1 MRGTKM
7 KLISANDN
15 VKPTKLVDFKGIK
28 AIHGIHFSRTH
39 LTRME
44 IEKQFPR
51 RVSLGANRVA
61 WVESEIVA
69 WAAEKIAARD
79 AA

>member
-1 MRGTKM
+1 MHA
-7 KLISANDN
+7 ANDN
-15 VKPTKLVDFKGIK
+15 KPTKLVDFKGLK

-44 IEKQFPR
+44 IEKQFPK

-69 WAAEKIAARD
+69 WTLSKIAARD